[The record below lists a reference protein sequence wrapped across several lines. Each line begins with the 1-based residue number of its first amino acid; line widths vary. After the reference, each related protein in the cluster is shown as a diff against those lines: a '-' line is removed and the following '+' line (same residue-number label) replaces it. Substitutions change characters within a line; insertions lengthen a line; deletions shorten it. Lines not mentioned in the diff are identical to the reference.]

1 MQNQYYWTLTD
12 EFIAHYG
19 KGHDDNPPG
28 RGSGRYP
35 WGSRMIK
42 GRVYRFSNK
51 EEKDIR
57 RGTYVSITGPDVTE
71 YFEDSINAR
80 LGFKDYEKIYMM
92 KMDIIDPIKVRT
104 ANAVLEDIV
113 KRIGDKKVNESYAKL
128 KDAGYFSTL
137 DRWKRYKVFENNEEM
152 GAARSK
158 LGGSINKLLYQD
170 KKGVR
175 EQILDEYR
183 KQGYDAIVDP
193 EDYVWNY
200 QLPMIILNNEKF
212 SQPISTVM
220 YDKSTFNEAV
230 KLLDKDTAVSLTA
243 DDKKRLKKFMKS

>member
-1 MQNQYYWTLTD
+1 MY
-12 EFIAHYG
+12 IAHYG

-35 WGSRMIK
+35 YGSRVIK

-51 EEKDIR
+51 NETELRK
-57 RGTYVSITGPDVTE
+57 GAYVSKTGPDVTE

-92 KMDIIDPIKVRT
+92 KMDTIDPIKVRT
-104 ANAVLEDIV
+104 ANAVLEDMV
-113 KRIGDKKVNESYAKL
+113 KRIGDKKVDESYAKL
-128 KDAGYFSTL
+128 KDAGYFSTI
-137 DRWKRYKVFENNEEM
+137 DRWKRYKVFEDNEEM
-152 GAARSK
+152 GNARNQ
-158 LGGSINKLLYQD
+158 LGKSINRLLYQD
-170 KKGVR
+170 KKGMR

-193 EDYVWNY
+193 EDYVWNC
-200 QLPMIILNNEKF
+200 QVPMIILNNEKF

-220 YDKSTFNEAV
+220 YDKSQFNEAV
-230 KLLDKDTAVSLTA
+230 KLVDKNTAVSLTA
-243 DDKKRLKKFMKS
+243 EDKKRLREFMKS

>member
-1 MQNQYYWTLTD
+1 MY
-12 EFIAHYG
+12 IAHYG

-35 WGSRMIK
+35 YGSRVIK

-51 EEKDIR
+51 NETELRK
-57 RGTYVSITGPDVTE
+57 GAYVSKTGPDVTE

-92 KMDIIDPIKVRT
+92 KMDTIDPIKVRT
-104 ANAVLEDIV
+104 ANAVLEDMV
-113 KRIGDKKVNESYAKL
+113 KRIGDKKVDESYAKL
-128 KDAGYFSTL
+128 KDAGYFSTI
-137 DRWKRYKVFENNEEM
+137 DRWKRYKVFEDNEEM
-152 GAARSK
+152 GNARNQ
-158 LGGSINKLLYQD
+158 LGKSINRLLYQD
-170 KKGVR
+170 KKGMR

-200 QLPMIILNNEKF
+200 QVPMIILNNEKF

-220 YDKSTFNEAV
+220 YDKSQFNEAV
-230 KLLDKDTAVSLTA
+230 KLVDKNTAVSLTA
-243 DDKKRLKKFMKS
+243 EDKKRLKRFMKS

>member
-1 MQNQYYWTLTD
+1 MY
-12 EFIAHYG
+12 IAHYG

-35 WGSRMIK
+35 YGSRVIK

-51 EEKDIR
+51 NETELRK
-57 RGTYVSITGPDVTE
+57 GAYVSKTGPDVTE

-92 KMDIIDPIKVRT
+92 KMDTIDPIKVRT
-104 ANAVLEDIV
+104 ANAVLEDMV
-113 KRIGDKKVNESYAKL
+113 KRIGDKKVDESYAKL
-128 KDAGYFSTL
+128 KDAGYFSTI
-137 DRWKRYKVFENNEEM
+137 DRWKRYKVFEDNEEM
-152 GAARSK
+152 GNARNQ
-158 LGGSINKLLYQD
+158 LGKSINRLLYQD
-170 KKGVR
+170 KKGMR

-200 QLPMIILNNEKF
+200 QVPMIILNNEKF

-220 YDKSTFNEAV
+220 YDKSQFNEAV
-230 KLLDKDTAVSLTA
+230 KLVDKNTAVSLTA
-243 DDKKRLKKFMKS
+243 EDKKRLREFMKS